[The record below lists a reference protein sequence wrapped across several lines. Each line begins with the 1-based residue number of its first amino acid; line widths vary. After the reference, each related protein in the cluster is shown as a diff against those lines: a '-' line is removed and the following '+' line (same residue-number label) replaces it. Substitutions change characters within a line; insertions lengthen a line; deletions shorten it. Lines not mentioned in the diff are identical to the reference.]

1 MAAMPEQDMIA
12 LDREDLR
19 ELIADIIDVPVAE
32 IGDDVHFV
40 EDLEVDSLMA
50 LEITVRLEKRY
61 GVKLADTELAEVTT
75 LRGTYDLLD
84 GKLRPTS

>member
-1 MAAMPEQDMIA
+1 MAAMPEQDIIA
-12 LDREDLR
+12 LDKEDLR
-19 ELIADIIDVPVAE
+19 ELIADIIDVPVAD

-84 GKLRPTS
+84 GKLRATS